1 MSLGSKLRELRKSHN
16 LTLEQMANKLNEA
29 NPTSNFNKGRLS
41 KWENGNDEPRLS
53 SLKQVADLF
62 NVNIDYFF
70 ENGTNNEQS
79 LSKNQKLVA
88 YSIDP
93 DISDEE
99 RRDIIEMVKIAMKN
113 RRRV

>member
-1 MSLGSKLRELRKSHN
+1 MIGDRIRELRSARRMSQTELAKAIHVSQQAI
-16 LTLEQMANKLNEA
+16 T
-29 NPTSNFNKGRLS
+29 
-41 KWENGNDEPRLS
+41 KWENGKSEPS
-53 SLKQVADLF
+53 SSAIDGIANYF
-62 NVNIDYFF
+62 NVSSDYLL
-70 ENGTNNEQS
+70 ERTSKKTPDKS

-93 DISDEE
+93 GISDEE

>member
-1 MSLGSKLRELRKSHN
+1 MIGDKLRELRSIHKMSQTDLAKAIHVSQQAI
-16 LTLEQMANKLNEA
+16 T
-29 NPTSNFNKGRLS
+29 
-41 KWENGNDEPRLS
+41 KWENGKSEPSASAVNDI
-53 SLKQVADLF
+53 ANYF
-62 NVNIDYFF
+62 NVSSDYLLGRTSD
-70 ENGTNNEQS
+70 ETPNKN

-113 RRRV
+113 RRRI